1 MDQRLEIKVEQHPGG
16 WLLALTGVIDETFKR
31 GQLVEGRQGVLVLD
45 LDNVRR
51 ITSYGVREW
60 VLAMSEVQGHCF
72 FIRCRPAIVSQF
84 NMVGNFGGHGQ
95 LVSMYAPYACAR
107 CGMDIEVLVDRRQGA
122 ASLAPANVTCPEC
135 RTPAEFDDIP
145 ETFFSY
151 AMTAP
156 PPLLPPAAEAIIDR
170 SPKAAAGR
178 LRVEKEVQGE
188 VTVLWLHGPLDH
200 SAHLKRVA
208 DGLQGTV
215 VVVLSGVTSVS
226 DDGLTRFQALAQS
239 SGARIHVARVP
250 ICLWAALRRAP
261 EVLGRATVLSV
272 RVPFACWTCGRRL
285 DVDADLVRLRQI
297 AAGDGPPVC
306 SICDTPLGHPGV
318 DKVQG
323 LLELPFVETPAH
335 VEECNLKSPSDGLLE
350 STATASRVITS
361 PGAPLMTP
369 ISTRVTELQ
378 SVPDRLHRY
387 EILRRLAVGGMAT
400 VYLGRMLG
408 AGGFERQVAI
418 KLMHPH
424 IAANASFVAMFL
436 DEARLAARIHHPNV
450 VATLDIDQKDDLLF
464 IVMEYIE
471 GLTVQQV
478 TARFH
483 QQGLAVPTPHALRM
497 IIDAL
502 AGLHAAHEL
511 GGSDGRPLH
520 LVHRDVS
527 PPNMIVGVD
536 GLTRVTD
543 FGIARASSR
552 VGLETKTGEIKGKIR
567 YMSPEQLRSAP
578 LDCRSDVY
586 AMGVVLWEM
595 LAWRSAIRGDTE
607 GATLVA
613 ALQGITQSPHEINS
627 AAEPAISAACM
638 RALTQDPEWRVATAA
653 AFAEDLERAA
663 HEARVPIATTR
674 DVGAMVKQL
683 MALETR
689 PA

>member
-1 MDQRLEIKVEQHPGG
+1 MDQRLEIRAEQHPGG

-31 GQLVEGRQGVLVLD
+31 SQLFDGRQGVLVLD

-72 FIRCRPAIVSQF
+72 FIRCRPAVVSQF

-95 LVSMYAPYACAR
+95 LVSMYAPYACPR
-107 CGMDIEVLVDRRQGA
+107 CGMDIEVLVDRRQGVGA
-122 ASLAPANVTCPEC
+122 LAPATVVCPEC

-151 AMTAP
+151 AMAAP
-156 PPLLPPAAEAIIDR
+156 SPLLPPTAEAIIDR
-170 SPKAAAGR
+170 SPKTPVGR

-200 SAHLKRVA
+200 STHLKRVA
-208 DGLQGTV
+208 DGLQGTA
-215 VVVLSGVTSVS
+215 VVVLSGVNAVT
-226 DDGLTRFQALAQS
+226 DDGLARFQALARS
-239 SGARIHVARVP
+239 PDARIHVARVP
-250 ICLWAALRRAP
+250 LCLWAALRRAP

-285 DVDADLVRLRQI
+285 DVDADVVRLGEI
-297 AAGDGPPVC
+297 AAGEDPPMC
-306 SICDTPLGHPGV
+306 TICDAPLGHPGV
-318 DKVQG
+318 DKIQG
-323 LLELPFVETPAH
+323 LLGLPFVETPAH
-335 VEECNLKSPSDGLLE
+335 VAGCNLKSPSDGLAE
-350 STATASRVITS
+350 SASTASRVITS
-361 PGAPLMTP
+361 PGAPPMTP

-378 SVPDRLHRY
+378 TVPDRLHRY

-400 VYLGRMLG
+400 VYLGRMHG
-408 AGGFERQVAI
+408 AGGFERRVAI

-424 IAANASFVAMFL
+424 IATNASFVAMFL

-450 VATLDIDQKDDLLF
+450 VATLDIDQKDTLLF

-478 TARFH
+478 TARYH
-483 QQGLAVPTPHALRM
+483 QQGLAVPTSHALRI

-511 GGSDGRPLH
+511 RDSDGTPLR

-578 LDCRSDVY
+578 IDCRSDVY

-595 LAWRSAIRGDTE
+595 LSWRSAIRGDTE
-607 GATLVA
+607 GATLIA
-613 ALQGITQSPHEINS
+613 ALQGITQSPHEINR
-627 AAEPAISAACM
+627 AAKPEISAACM
-638 RALTQDPEWRVATAA
+638 RALTQDPEWRIATAA
-653 AFAEDLERAA
+653 AFADDLERAA
-663 HEARVPIATTR
+663 HEARVPIASTR
-674 DVGAMVKQL
+674 DVGTMIKQL
-683 MALETR
+683 MAMETKS
-689 PA
+689 A